1 MKQIMLSQLIGL
13 ISATWETNDIK
24 ADSSYPPWNT
34 LLKCRGLPP
43 DGGAYMLADRP
54 RITLRWKNKNIHCG
68 QQDQYI
74 CISFDKAVVPDARM
88 HIRNPE
94 AHGRIY
100 YYFGDNCN
108 DYTMFIYSFMGN
120 ETDIID
126 DLGLVGY
133 PKRNPGRKSVC
144 GMSASRYLS
153 DIVNGRDESYNE
165 LVGKS

>member
-1 MKQIMLSQLIGL
+1 
-13 ISATWETNDIK
+13 
-24 ADSSYPPWNT
+24 
-34 LLKCRGLPP
+34 
-43 DGGAYMLADRP
+43 MLADRP

-165 LVGKS
+165 LVGK